1 MAGETLITV
10 VGNLVADPE
19 LRWTAN
25 GAAVVPPKSGL
36 TFASLTVTSSATFGL
51 SAGAN
56 PTNEPMCRFDSIF
69 PFL

>member
-1 MAGETLITV
+1 MNLEQLTAGM
-10 VGNLVADPE
+10 PE
-19 LRWTAN
+19 L
-25 GAAVVPPKSGL
+25 PKSGL

-56 PTNEPMCRFDSIF
+56 PTNEPICRFDSIF